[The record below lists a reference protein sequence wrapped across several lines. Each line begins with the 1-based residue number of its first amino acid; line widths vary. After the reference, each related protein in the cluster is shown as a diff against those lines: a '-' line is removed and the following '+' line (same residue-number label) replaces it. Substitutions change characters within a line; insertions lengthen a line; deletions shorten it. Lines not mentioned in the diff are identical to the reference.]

1 MVVGDCNVGKTAFCK
16 VAASQ
21 DFPSDAK
28 STIGSDYFMRTTKN
42 ANGVFQFNLFDMS
55 GDPTY
60 VEVRNEFYKE
70 SQVLIIMFDV
80 SRRQTFDALEMWL
93 RELTKHAAENANM
106 PIFVVGN
113 KIDLD
118 GKRAVQKSEA
128 EKWTTSRKFAGYSEA
143 SAKDGKGFLELF
155 GNIASHLS

>member
-21 DFPSDAK
+21 DFPADAK

-80 SRRQTFDALEMWL
+80 SRR
-93 RELTKHAAENANM
+93 
-106 PIFVVGN
+106 
-113 KIDLD
+113 
-118 GKRAVQKSEA
+118 
-128 EKWTTSRKFAGYSEA
+128 
-143 SAKDGKGFLELF
+143 
-155 GNIASHLS
+155 